1 MHDLNE
7 NYVQGLKEK
16 WAPVLDHEDQTPI
29 ADNYRKNVT
38 AILLENTEQAI
49 RKENA
54 LGNSTMPAFAIDEPA
69 NGSVP
74 ACATVVLSPENAVF
88 ASSCRAS
95 AFAA

>member
-54 LGNSTMPAFAIDEPA
+54 LGNSNMLTEAPA
-69 NGSVP
+69 NIAPTGADSGNLRYADPVM
-74 ACATVVLSPENAVF
+74 TVSYTHL
-88 ASSCRAS
+88 RAHETS
-95 AFAA
+95 